1 MKRLE
6 ILRFSYCLLFW
17 IAGTLFLL
25 ALKLFFE
32 DGSGH
37 SGLSL
42 MALPVFMAAILMASL
57 GFLLR
62 FCKRLTWLIH

>member
-42 MALPVFMAAILMASL
+42 MALPVFMAATLITSL
-57 GFLLR
+57 GLMLR
-62 FCKRLTWLIH
+62 FCKHLKWFTR